1 MSFAST
7 LKTSGLSLAIALST
21 LSVPACKESADE
33 PAPLAACTDAV
44 TITVNT
50 ATSQPQFTWSPTCSV
65 SRLIVMS
72 APAAGK
78 AVEHWRI
85 EGGPNLI
92 VPPIMFGRL
101 PTGAKAISFVPIVG
115 NQDYHISIYVPD
127 RATAVGDGSWH
138 QP

>member
-1 MSFAST
+1 MRLSST
-7 LKTSGLSLAIALST
+7 LETSGLRLAIVLAALSA
-21 LSVPACKESADE
+21 PACKESADE
-33 PAPLAACTDAV
+33 PAPLAACADVV

-65 SRLIVMS
+65 SRLVVMS
-72 APAAGK
+72 APTAGK

-85 EGGPNLI
+85 EGDPNLI
-92 VPPIMFGRL
+92 IPPIMFGRL
-101 PTGAKAISFVPIVG
+101 PTGAKAISFVPIIG
-115 NQDYHISIYVPD
+115 NQDYHVSIYVPD